1 MKISDF
7 VEVKDAGAS
16 SRYKNNKVAVGDFVE
31 DYINGKI
38 DINLDFK
45 EMLKHKE
52 EIFSWNFVGHHWKFL
67 ISRFVPEVL
76 SHSQKQDERIVRGHY
91 DNKNDLFNWFLG
103 PKMVYTSCYFLTGN
117 ESLEDAQENKMNLI
131 AQKLQLKPGQ
141 KMIDIGC
148 GWGTFVMHMAKHY
161 GVDSTGVTLAQ
172 AGAEWGMKQIK
183 DNGVEDK
190 ARILR
195 MDYRDI
201 PKDKKYDIVS
211 CIEMAEHVGVKNFRK
226 FINQI
231 YNLLEDDGLFY
242 LQIAGLRERDS
253 LFTGPIH
260 EDLVW
265 GLFMN
270 EYIFSGAD
278 ASMPLNW
285 DLKHIER
292 AGFEIH
298 SVENIGIHYSKTIEF
313 WYKNWMSNR
322 AKVMEKYGQRI
333 FRIYEIFLGWSIYI
347 TIQGSSTAYQVVC
360 RKNLNAFDRKR
371 FIGAKVLGEKYD
383 FTKSGT
389 RVGEMA

>member
-7 VEVKDAGAS
+7 VNVKDAGIA
-16 SRYKNNKVAVGDFVE
+16 SRYKKDRVAVGDFVE

-38 DINLDFK
+38 DINMDFK
-45 EMLKHKE
+45 EMFKNKDN
-52 EIFSWNFVGHHWKFL
+52 IFTYNFVGHHWKFL

-117 ESLEDAQENKMNLI
+117 ESLEEAQENKMNLI
-131 AQKLQLKPGQ
+131 GQKLQLKPGQ
-141 KMIDIGC
+141 TLLDIGC
-148 GWGTFVMHMAKHY
+148 GWGTFVMHMAKHF
-161 GVDSTGVTLAQ
+161 GVDATGVTIAQ
-172 AGAEWGMKQIK
+172 AGADWGKKQIEE
-183 DNGVEDK
+183 NGVSDR
-190 ARILR
+190 ARIMR

-201 PKDKKYDIVS
+201 PKDKKYDVVS

-226 FINQI
+226 FMNQI

-278 ASMPLNW
+278 ASMPINW

-292 AGFEIH
+292 AGFEVHTI
-298 SVENIGIHYSKTIEF
+298 ENIGIHYSKTIEY
-313 WYKNWMSNR
+313 WYKNWMSNKS
-322 AKVMEKYGQRI
+322 KVLEKYGERI

-360 RKNLNAFDRKR
+360 RKNLNKFPRTR
-371 FIGAKVLGEKYD
+371 FIGAKALGERYEFRSKELA
-383 FTKSGT
+383 GQN
-389 RVGEMA
+389 